1 MARLKMLTL
10 EFMYFGCMAATI
22 EPSPMPKLM
31 RCIQRATKV
40 LTMILELHLD
50 TIDHHRL
57 ICVWPQAQEE
67 KDIEIKGR
75 KERYPCK
82 LPIDWRRWRCAYLN

>member
-1 MARLKMLTL
+1 M
-10 EFMYFGCMAATI
+10 
-22 EPSPMPKLM
+22 
-31 RCIQRATKV
+31 
-40 LTMILELHLD
+40 MILELHLD

-57 ICVWPQAQEE
+57 IRVWPHAQEE

-82 LPIDWRRWRCAYLN
+82 LPIDWRRWRCADLN